1 MRHARR
7 RGRAPGTQAGLREL
21 ITLKHLIA
29 GRIPTHLGLS
39 AEGWTRTVMIFL
51 VIVVVAGIVAV
62 WNRSRYH
69 P

>member
-1 MRHARR
+1 MI
-7 RGRAPGTQAGLREL
+7 P
-21 ITLKHLIA
+21 LKHLIA

-51 VIVVVAGIVAV
+51 LITVIAGIVAM
-62 WNRSRYH
+62 WNRSRYR

>member
-1 MRHARR
+1 M
-7 RGRAPGTQAGLREL
+7 
-21 ITLKHLIA
+21 TLKHLLA
-29 GRIPTHLGLS
+29 GRVPTNLGTS

-51 VIVVVAGIVAV
+51 LIVVIAGVIAM

>member
-1 MRHARR
+1 V
-7 RGRAPGTQAGLREL
+7 GLREL
-21 ITLKHLIA
+21 ITLMHLIA
-29 GRIPTHLGLS
+29 GRIPRNLGLS

-51 VIVVVAGIVAV
+51 LIVVIAGIVAV